1 MPQRFAGRRL
11 PAVLYAFPFDYFVAV
26 VLVSAGVLINFF
38 PQLAPASIAAL
49 PSVWSW
55 VFRLMCLA
63 AGVLVTMGLTKGRHR
78 WSFMTEM
85 AGMYLAAGVFGTYS
99 IGLVVSLFVRPSASL
114 AAIFLVGLS
123 LACLLRALALGI
135 ESTLR
140 LELLVEAGEIQR
152 RENQDD

>member
-1 MPQRFAGRRL
+1 MPQRYAGRKI
-11 PAVLYAFPFDYFVAV
+11 PAMLYAFPFDYYVAL

-38 PQLAPASIAAL
+38 PSLAPGSIQDL
-49 PSVWSW
+49 PWGWSM
-55 VFRLMCLA
+55 VFRVMCLA
-63 AGVLVTMGLTKGRHR
+63 AGILVTVGLTKGRHR

-99 IGLVVSLFVRPSASL
+99 IGLLGAITSRPSASL

-123 LACLLRALALGI
+123 LACFLRAMALGI

-140 LELLVEAGEIQR
+140 LQLLIEAGEIQR
-152 RENQDD
+152 SQSE

>member
-1 MPQRFAGRRL
+1 MPQRYAGRIL

-26 VLVSAGVLINFF
+26 VLVSAGILINFF
-38 PQLAPASIAAL
+38 PQLAPSSIAAL
-49 PSVWSW
+49 PWIWSL

-63 AGVLVTMGLTKGRHR
+63 AGVLVTLGLTKGRHR
-78 WSFMTEM
+78 WSFMSEM

-99 IGLVVSLFVRPSASL
+99 LGLVLALFARPSALL

-123 LACLLRALALGI
+123 LACLLRAMALGI

-140 LELLVEAGEIQR
+140 LQLLVEAGEIQR
-152 RENQDD
+152 SQSE